1 VKNRD
6 GIFELLRH
14 DEFLRAMRST
24 KNTDCLCEVMRTSF
38 LAAIIRPAVCAVQRI
53 AAQAIVH

>member
-14 DEFLRAMRST
+14 DEFLRAMRSM
-24 KNTDCLCEVMRTSF
+24 KAMD
-38 LAAIIRPAVCAVQRI
+38 
-53 AAQAIVH
+53 